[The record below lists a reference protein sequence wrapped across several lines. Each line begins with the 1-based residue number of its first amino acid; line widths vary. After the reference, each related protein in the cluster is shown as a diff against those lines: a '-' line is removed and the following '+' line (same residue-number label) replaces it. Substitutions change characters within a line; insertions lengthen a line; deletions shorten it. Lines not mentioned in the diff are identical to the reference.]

1 MILRE
6 CCIIRGMESSVIVL
20 GLAVLGLLLGSFAG
34 ASVWRLRVRQLVED
48 KADGEVVDAK
58 ELKRLRRI
66 EKKSI
71 SEDRSVC
78 LHCGHKLAW
87 YDLLPVFSWLQL
99 QGKCRYCGRFIGWF
113 ELLIE
118 LGTATFFVVSYLS
131 WPYGLTS
138 MADIA
143 LFGLWLVAGVGLIV
157 LLSYDTKWF
166 LLPNRVMFPVIGIAA
181 ISAGIHIITSSSPLE
196 VALSVMWSC
205 MILSGLYFV
214 LYIVSRGEWIGF
226 GDIKLGLAL
235 GLLLADWKLAL
246 LALFMANL
254 IGTAIA
260 LPALVTRKMGRNS
273 RIPFGPML
281 ILGWVLAGLYGNA
294 IIEWYLGISL
304 VL

>member
-1 MILRE
+1 
-6 CCIIRGMESSVIVL
+6 MESSVIVL

-34 ASVWRLRVRQLVED
+34 ASVWRLRARQLVED
-48 KADGEVVDAK
+48 KADGEVVDAR

-87 YDLLPVFSWLQL
+87 YDLLPVVSWLRL

-118 LGTATFFVVSYLS
+118 LGTALFFVVSYLS
-131 WPYGLTS
+131 WPHDLTNII
-138 MADIA
+138 DII
-143 LFGLWLVAGVGLIV
+143 LFGLWLGAGLGLII
-157 LLSYDTKWF
+157 LLSYDSKWF

-181 ISAGIHIITSSSPLE
+181 ISAGIHIIASPSSLE
-196 VALSVMWSC
+196 TALSVMWAC

-294 IIEWYLGISL
+294 IIEWYLSISL